1 MPGQDWVAPPEVCC
15 QEQQDGGRCL
25 QAGLQEVGPIEGG
38 VTRGQVAQEAG
49 ADTPADQPGRHG
61 KAAGPA
67 RAGDSHP
74 RGKAKI
80 PPSPSPTH
88 TLPSS

>member
-38 VTRGQVAQEAG
+38 VTRGQVVQEAG

-67 RAGDSHP
+67 KIGRASC
-74 RGKAKI
+74 RERVS
-80 PPSPSPTH
+80 SPV
-88 TLPSS
+88 